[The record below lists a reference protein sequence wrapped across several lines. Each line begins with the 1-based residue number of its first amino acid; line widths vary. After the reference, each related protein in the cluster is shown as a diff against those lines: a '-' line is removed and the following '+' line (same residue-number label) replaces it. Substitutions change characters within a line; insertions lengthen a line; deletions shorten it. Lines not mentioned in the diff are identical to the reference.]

1 MTKDKVLITGANG
14 LLGSY
19 ILRYLIQNGIDV
31 RATFRKGSDLTLVN
45 DIKEKVEWFE
55 ADMTDYLMMEKA
67 MEGCNRI
74 IHSAAVVSYSKK
86 DRSTMIKINVNGTK
100 NLVDLALANN
110 IDHFIHISSI
120 AAIGRPKTSKLLNEE
135 TKWEKSQY
143 NTVYG
148 QSKFLSELEVWRAKE
163 EGMEVAIINPS
174 VVLAPGDWDKS
185 SAKIFKYV
193 WKEKPFY
200 TSGTFNYIDVR
211 DLVEIIIQVNRGILN
226 GERVIAS
233 AGKISYHDFLTMAA
247 LHFNKKAPT
256 IKIGSGFIRLLALFE
271 QVRSRLTGS
280 DPLITPETAR
290 LAHAGIFFDNTK
302 IKDAMGF
309 DFRPLDDT
317 LRWCSSKYAD
327 QLRIA

>member
-55 ADMTDYLMMEKA
+55 ADMTDYPMMEKA

-148 QSKFLSELEVWRAKE
+148 QSKFLSELEVWRGIG
-163 EGMEVAIINPS
+163 EGLKAVILNPS
-174 VVLAPGDWDKS
+174 FIFGPGDLNRS
-185 SAKIFKYV
+185 STQLFKFV
-193 WKEKPFY
+193 LNENRFY
-200 TSGTFNYIDVR
+200 TRGYLNFVDVR
-211 DLVEIIIQVNRGILN
+211 DVVKAIDKVYNQKTI
-226 GERVIAS
+226 GERYIISGGYIALKDLF
-233 AGKISYHDFLTMAA
+233 GK
-247 LHFNKKAPT
+247 
-256 IKIGSGFIRLLALFE
+256 LALRWGKKKPSIEVGSF
-271 QVRSRLTGS
+271 VTGIVWRLESMRTFFFGGKAIITRES
-280 DPLITPETAR
+280 ALSAMRTYQLDPAKSISELKMEYLSIE
-290 LAHAGIFFDNTK
+290 
-302 IKDAMGF
+302 
-309 DFRPLDDT
+309 DT
-317 LRWCSSKYAD
+317 LDWICPMLASKNT
-327 QLRIA
+327 

>member
-1 MTKDKVLITGANG
+1 MIAITGATG
-14 LLGSY
+14 LVGSFLVRKLLEEKLPFVALKRPNADTR
-19 ILRYLIQNGIDV
+19 IVADIDHQ
-31 RATFRKGSDLTLVN
+31 
-45 DIKEKVEWFE
+45 IEWRE
-55 ADMTDYLMMEKA
+55 ADILNEVTLEESLA
-67 MEGCNRI
+67 GCETV
-74 IHSAAVVSYSKK
+74 IHAAALVSFNPRDRSRLFETNTSGTKKVVNTCLNLGVKRLIYISSVSALGRSKK
-86 DRSTMIKINVNGTK
+86 SIIINESSQWTNSSLNTHYGESK
-100 NLVDLALANN
+100 YLA
-110 IDHFIHISSI
+110 
-120 AAIGRPKTSKLLNEE
+120 
-135 TKWEKSQY
+135 
-143 NTVYG
+143 
-148 QSKFLSELEVWRAKE
+148 ELEVWRAKE